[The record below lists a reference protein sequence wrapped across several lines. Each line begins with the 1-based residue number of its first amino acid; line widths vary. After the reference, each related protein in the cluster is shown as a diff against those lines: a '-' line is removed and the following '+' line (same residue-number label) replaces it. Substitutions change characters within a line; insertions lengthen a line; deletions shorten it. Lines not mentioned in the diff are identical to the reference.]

1 MLTNSILSAII
12 ELFVVFF
19 QIQFDIKKV
28 NNRPSR
34 LQHSELEDCNKLEIQ
49 RQLDDPI
56 LAEQLVEVARQ
67 LIKDSFPERYRLSW
81 KTLTQYLS

>member
-12 ELFVVFF
+12 ELIVTLF

-34 LQHSELEDCNKLEIQ
+34 LQHFELEDCNKLEIQ

-56 LAEQLVEVARQ
+56 LAEQLVEEARQ
-67 LIKDSFPERYRLSW
+67 LIKNAFPERYRLSR
-81 KTLTQYLS
+81 KTLIQYLS